1 MEFNPLFWWKS
12 PNALQARYGPDERVK
27 SEVEK
32 SKQLDLTSHAPVLA
46 GLDTNLLA
54 TLLAN

>member
-1 MEFNPLFWWKS
+1 MEFNPLFWWKT

-32 SKQLDLTSHAPVLA
+32 SKQLDLTSHTPVLD
-46 GLDTNLLA
+46 GLDTDLSYA
-54 TLLAN
+54 TS